1 MRCCGGSKPTKRS
14 RATLQ
19 LWRIRDMR
27 ILVCDPIHPD
37 GLGTLRSAGFQVD
50 DQAGIDKAK
59 LVELIPKYEVV
70 IVRGRTKLDA
80 DIIKI
85 ARNLRIIG
93 RAGVGLDNVDVDA
106 AKAAGIQVWN
116 TPSAPSTS
124 VAELTI
130 GLILSLLR
138 KIPFADHELKAGRWI
153 KNQLMGEELQGKKVG
168 VIGRAGRIGN
178 EVSRIL
184 TVGFQADVLGYDVIK
199 PRGVPGLS
207 YEFTESIEE
216 LLRKSEIVT
225 LHVPYTPQ
233 PHHLLD
239 GKRLAMMRRGSYL
252 INTSRGDIVDG
263 PSLLELLR
271 DGHLSGAG
279 LDGFHLEP
287 PVDEWEKAMISF
299 PNGVTVATCHTGAQ
313 TLQAQRRESVELAQ
327 KIVSEAPKTSDQIAR
342 PHLLDSSGSMNR
354 P

>member
-1 MRCCGGSKPTKRS
+1 
-14 RATLQ
+14 
-19 LWRIRDMR
+19 MR
-27 ILVCDPIHPD
+27 ILVCDAIHPD
-37 GLGTLRSAGFQVD
+37 GLAILRAAGFQVD
-50 DQAGIDKAK
+50 DQTGIDNAK
-59 LVELIPKYEVV
+59 LVELIPNYEVA
-70 IVRGRTKLDA
+70 IVRGRTKFDA
-80 DIIKI
+80 NMIMAAGK
-85 ARNLRIIG
+85 LRIIG
-93 RAGVGLDNVDVDA
+93 RAGVGLDNIDVEA
-106 AKAAGIQVWN
+106 AKARGIQVWN
-116 TPSAPSTS
+116 TPGAPSTS

-138 KIPFADHELKAGRWI
+138 KIPLADQEIKAGRWI

-216 LLRKSEIVT
+216 LLQKSEIVT
-225 LHVPYTPQ
+225 VHVPYTPQ
-233 PHHLLD
+233 THHLLD

-271 DGHLSGAG
+271 KGQLAGAG
-279 LDGFHLEP
+279 LDVFHLEP
-287 PVDEWEKAMISF
+287 PVDEWEKAMISL
-299 PNGVTVATCHTGAQ
+299 PNGVTVTTCHIGAQ
-313 TLQAQRRESVELAQ
+313 TSQAQRRESVELAQ
-327 KIVSEAPKTSDQIAR
+327 KIATEASKTVAQTPR
-342 PHLLDSSGSMNR
+342 P
-354 P
+354 